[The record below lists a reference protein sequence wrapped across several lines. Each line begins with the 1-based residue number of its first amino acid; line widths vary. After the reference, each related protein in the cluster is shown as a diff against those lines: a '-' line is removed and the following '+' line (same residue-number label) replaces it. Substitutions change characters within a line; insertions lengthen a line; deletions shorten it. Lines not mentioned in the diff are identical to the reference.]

1 MCNTATP
8 VSTSSTKKRVISSPG
23 ESSDLKNNELS
34 LSHNSEPREDT
45 SDISDLS
52 VIVASMEAIIQGAEG
67 DDTCEMKLAHTY
79 ITLAEND
86 LKQLVKFLE
95 LVLRQE

>member
-1 MCNTATP
+1 M
-8 VSTSSTKKRVISSPG
+8 
-23 ESSDLKNNELS
+23 
-34 LSHNSEPREDT
+34 SHNSEPREDT

-52 VIVASMEAIIQGAEG
+52 IMVASMEAIIQGAEG
-67 DDTCEMKLAHTY
+67 DEKCEVKLAHTY

-95 LVLRQE
+95 LVLRQD